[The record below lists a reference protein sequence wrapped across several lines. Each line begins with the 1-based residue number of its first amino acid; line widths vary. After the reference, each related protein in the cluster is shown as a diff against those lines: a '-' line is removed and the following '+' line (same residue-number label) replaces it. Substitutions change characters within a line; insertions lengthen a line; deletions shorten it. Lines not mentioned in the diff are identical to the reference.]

1 MGIRVGFIGTGGIAN
16 YHLEHLAKIKEAEI
30 VALCDVAEEKAKEAA
45 KKYGGT
51 AYSDYKEMLDK
62 EKLDALYICVP
73 PFAHQGQELLAA
85 ERGIPFFAE
94 KPIALSLDYVREV
107 KEKIAKNNLIT
118 SVGYQDRYQDIADYM
133 KELLAGKKVGLFI
146 GYWMGNMPGV
156 SWWRRKE
163 QSGGQAV
170 EQTTHIF
177 DLARYL
183 FGEVE
188 KVAAYGKTGLM
199 EDIENYNVEDASA
212 ATLYFKNGIVGTIFS
227 ACFLSYEGKCGMDI
241 YAKDLAIEYKERTSI
256 KVTEAKKSTEI
267 NVGND
272 FGLLEDQIFI
282 EAVKKKD
289 GSKIK
294 SNYDDGAR
302 TLAVT
307 LAVNESITSNEMIE
321 VRYI

>member
-1 MGIRVGFIGTGGIAN
+1 MRIGFVGTGGIAN
-16 YHLEHLAKIKEAEI
+16 YHLEHLVKIKEAEI
-30 VALCDVAEEKAKEAA
+30 VALCDVAEERAKRAA

-51 AYSDYKEMLDK
+51 AYSDYKKMLDK

-73 PFAHQGQELLAA
+73 PFAHQSQELLAA
-85 ERGIPFFAE
+85 EREIPFFVE
-94 KPIALSLDYVREV
+94 KPIAISLDYTKKVEG
-107 KEKIAKNNLIT
+107 EIAKKNLIT
-118 SVGYQDRYQDIADYM
+118 AVGYQDRYQDIAGYV
-133 KELLAGKKVGLFI
+133 KKLLAGKKVGLFL
-146 GYWMGNMPGV
+146 GYWMEGMPGV

-188 KVAAYGKTGLM
+188 KVAAFGRTGLM
-199 EDIENYNVEDASA
+199 EDIENYNVEDASS
-212 ATLYFKNGIVGTIFS
+212 ATLYFKNGVIGTIFS
-227 ACFLSYEGKCGMDI
+227 ACFLSYQGKCGMDI
-241 YAKDLAIEYKERTSI
+241 YLKNLAIEYKERISI
-256 KVTEAKKSTEI
+256 KITEPSKSTEI

-272 FGLLEDQIFI
+272 FGLLEDQIFV

-289 GSKIK
+289 SSKIRSSYGDAVK
-294 SNYDDGAR
+294 

-307 LAVNESITSNEMIE
+307 LAVNESIASGKPVE
-321 VRYI
+321 VKY